1 MYSQYPGR
9 GIGHRYVQDK
19 KMTEYTVEQAEE
31 YRKKYIKRKQRRNI
45 SSIPFFLFAAI
56 ALIARLNTGGFFGI
70 PFSIAGPVAYATL
83 LAVVVFRIVDWR
95 CPACNSFLSLDAN
108 PSFCQKC
115 GFKLH

>member
-1 MYSQYPGR
+1 MKEYP
-9 GIGHRYVQDK
+9 
-19 KMTEYTVEQAEE
+19 EEQAEKYRQE
-31 YRKKYIKRKQRRNI
+31 YINRKRRRLL
-45 SSIPFFLFAAI
+45 STVPFFFFAAI

-95 CPACNSFLSLDAN
+95 CPVCNKILSLDSN
-108 PSFCQKC
+108 PKFCQKC